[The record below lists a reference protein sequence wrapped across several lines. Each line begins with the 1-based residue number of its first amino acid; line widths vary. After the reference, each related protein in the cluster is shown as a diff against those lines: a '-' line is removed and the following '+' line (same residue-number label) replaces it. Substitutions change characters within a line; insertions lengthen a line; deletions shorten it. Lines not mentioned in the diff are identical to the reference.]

1 MASASN
7 RKHRDEVEDEKLPL
21 ATSWAQLR
29 ALSDSGCARSPRP
42 PPATSH
48 RDAASPPP
56 PRRRFVP
63 VPVPVPVPSRSRS
76 RCAAPPT
83 PVARPGGPRAGA
95 GEAQPPRVLLFP
107 AGPAAGLFSVPTG
120 CSWSQGTAAS
130 GSAQAEARVGQVAGG
145 GRGGGAPPPRA
156 PLAGDAGP
164 RPARGGAAGGAPAG
178 ELLGTPPCGLSPGR
192 ANQKRQEVSPWVVPR
207 GCAALSPGQPRLC
220 ASPAR
225 RAFHK
230 GVAVAVAQAAAV
242 MVLAGKD
249 ARSPSGRERE
259 PAEPPGWRCPAG
271 SPSELQE
278 PLSER
283 RAGGAAGRA
292 PGREEPWRWSPP
304 PSAATWVLE
313 VQEGCLVGRW
323 AGRGHLAPRR
333 GETPDWGQTR
343 EPDPRGAPASQ
354 KWLK

>member
-7 RKHRDEVEDEKLPL
+7 QKHRDEVEDEKLPL

-63 VPVPVPVPSRSRS
+63 VPVPSRS

-271 SPSELQE
+271 PHRSSRSHSARDGRAGLQDVPPGGRSPGAGALP
-278 PLSER
+278 PLLPPGSWKCR
-283 RAGGAAGRA
+283 RDAWWGAGRAGG
-292 PGREEPWRWSPP
+292 PTE
-304 PSAATWVLE
+304 
-313 VQEGCLVGRW
+313 
-323 AGRGHLAPRR
+323 RG
-333 GETPDWGQTR
+333 
-343 EPDPRGAPASQ
+343 DPRLGTNP
-354 KWLK
+354 